1 MTFGVRYDKLSNS
14 DPITDNPNF
23 DARRGFENG
32 FNLDGNDLL
41 MPRFGFNWTPT
52 DRLTVRGGAGLF
64 GGGAPLI
71 ILSNSYA
78 GDGISRTFAFP
89 IAFMDPAAVAQ
100 TLAELPDPTAAF
112 RNLQS
117 QIGVDPGASTDAI
130 DPSYEILS
138 TWKYSLGAEYVADL
152 GFMGDEWVLSA
163 DVIFSDVNDAYDI
176 YEARRSVIDE
186 APDGRPIYDLPGF
199 GFGSDFIVR
208 NTGKGSGTVFSV
220 GAAKSFDTRAGL
232 WDLTL
237 GYTMQDVDEL
247 RSYNR
252 FITFE
257 THVFDTGTDMNNPVV
272 APSRYEIED
281 RVTATLSWQKEIFG
295 DNTTSAGLVY
305 TGRSGRHFTHVFGSN
320 GVCTFGGSALAD
332 CGAET
337 DIAGSQLFYVPTGP
351 TDPLISGDPAF
362 LADLDEYID
371 GEDCLRGSRGSIV
384 KRNACE
390 TGWVSIISLRLMQEI
405 KIGGV
410 GVDLMFDIENLGNLL
425 NSDWGRVDSYSAP
438 SVLAPANV
446 AIPVPGGPYELTPT
460 SSYDPAVGANSVV
473 SKPEI
478 AALPSVWRLQFGAR
492 VRF

>member
-1 MTFGVRYDKLSNS
+1 
-14 DPITDNPNF
+14 
-23 DARRGFENG
+23 
-32 FNLDGNDLL
+32 
-41 MPRFGFNWTPT
+41 
-52 DRLTVRGGAGLF
+52 
-64 GGGAPLI
+64 
-71 ILSNSYA
+71 
-78 GDGISRTFAFP
+78 
-89 IAFMDPAAVAQ
+89 
-100 TLAELPDPTAAF
+100 
-112 RNLQS
+112 
-117 QIGVDPGASTDAI
+117 
-130 DPSYEILS
+130 
-138 TWKYSLGAEYVADL
+138 
-152 GFMGDEWVLSA
+152 
-163 DVIFSDVNDAYDI
+163 
-176 YEARRSVIDE
+176 
-186 APDGRPIYDLPGF
+186 
-199 GFGSDFIVR
+199 
-208 NTGKGSGTVFSV
+208 
-220 GAAKSFDTRAGL
+220 
-232 WDLTL
+232 
-237 GYTMQDVDEL
+237 
-247 RSYNR
+247 
-252 FITFE
+252 
-257 THVFDTGTDMNNPVV
+257 
-272 APSRYEIED
+272 
-281 RVTATLSWQKEIFG
+281 
-295 DNTTSAGLVY
+295 
-305 TGRSGRHFTHVFGSN
+305 VFGSN

-460 SSYDPAVGANSVV
+460 SSYDPAVGAKSVV